1 MGSPFII
8 NMFFYHFLSYNF
20 CIFASSTMGRILA
33 IDYGKK
39 RTGLA
44 VTDVLQIIANG
55 LTTVPTHT
63 LMDFIL
69 DYVKREPV
77 ERIVVGLPKQMNN
90 QPSENMVRIEPFVNR
105 LRKVLPQIPVE
116 YVDERFT
123 SVLAH
128 QAMIDG
134 GLKKKD
140 RQRKELV
147 DEISATIIL
156 QSYMD
161 SRKFNL

>member
-1 MGSPFII
+1 M
-8 NMFFYHFLSYNF
+8 
-20 CIFASSTMGRILA
+20 ARILS

-44 VTDVLQIIANG
+44 VTDPLQIIASG
-55 LTTVPTHT
+55 LATVSTSE
-63 LMDFIL
+63 LF
-69 DYVKREPV
+69 DYLKQYVAKEQV
-77 ERIVVGLPKQMNN
+77 ERIVIGEPKQPNG
-90 QPSENMVRIEPFVNR
+90 QPSENLQRVQQFVNR
-105 LRKVLPQIPVE
+105 WRKAVPDIPIFF
-116 YVDERFT
+116 YDERFT

-140 RQRKELV
+140 RQNKALV

-156 QSYMD
+156 QDYMR
-161 SRKFNL
+161 SKK